1 MYPNMRNFTAPYV
14 FVEYPKHVLLA
25 DGSAIT
31 VYNADEEAAATE
43 KDVDFLVSELE
54 KAPEQMRQALF
65 ETAKALGL
73 NPHHRAGVD
82 KLNEMIAAARAE
94 A

>member
-25 DGSAIT
+25 DGSTIT
-31 VYNADEEAAATE
+31 VFNAAEEAAATATDE
-43 KDVDFLVSELE
+43 PSDRDE
-54 KAPEQMRQALF
+54 LF
-65 ETAKALGL
+65 ERAKAMGL
-73 NPHHRAGVD
+73 NPHHKAGVD
-82 KLNEMIAAARAE
+82 KLREMIAGAE